1 MQAVSVFHQLAPYDD
16 GMTKGR
22 PSKQPRSP
30 LGERLAAA
38 RERMGLSQVQLADKL
53 GVTQK
58 LITYWEHND
67 VALRVDQLTAIAKAL
82 HLPVDEL
89 LGQPAPK
96 ARGSGPVGKARQI
109 FEAVSRLPRKQQEK
123 VFDILQPFIKE
134 HLQTA
139 NNR

>member
-1 MQAVSVFHQLAPYDD
+1 MQ
-16 GMTKGR
+16 KGR
-22 PSKQPRSP
+22 PSKQPRSK

-82 HLPVDEL
+82 NLSVDEL
-89 LGQPAPK
+89 MGQPASK

-134 HLQTA
+134 HLQPTSG
-139 NNR
+139 R